1 MTRRLLTLAVM
12 LTLAGAGQAGPANN
26 FDDYKAALTTAQ
38 DQYRAAADRCKPMK
52 GNARGICKV
61 EAKADYDVT
70 KAQLQDRYQPTP
82 GHDKQVRV
90 EKAESAYRI
99 AAEKCADL
107 KGDARKLCRR
117 DAVTQYRSILNASA
131 AQ

>member
-38 DQYRAAADRCKPMK
+38 DQYRAAADRCKP
-52 GNARGICKV
+52 IKV